1 MNTSDLAVSRPG
13 HAEVTGRVLG
23 WDLLRGLCAIA
34 VSSYH
39 LLFWQDVTKLH
50 VFGTYGVYL
59 FFVLSGASMAYT
71 YAGRIASGSFSFG
84 GFLWVR
90 YLRLA
95 PLYLALMLVVLPWKL
110 VKDGASAGLLA
121 MYASNATF
129 LFGFF
134 NPSTHAV
141 LVGGWSLGIEAIFY
155 LLFPLL
161 MLCFRSRWL
170 AWATFF
176 VLLALQTCWIYATI
190 GADAAAPQWEA
201 YHQVPAF
208 AAYFMGGCMIGV
220 AHRHKLFGDFRSGAL
235 GVLAIVAGFALML
248 AVNPA
253 NGGQELVG
261 WRGVLLTLLC
271 FVLVHAASRLQ
282 LKRNLSSAAQHLGDA
297 TYGLYLLHPVI
308 FFGLAFAVLP
318 RLGLASPEHWSL
330 PARLGLAVTVLVTAF
345 VMAIASERFLER
357 PLRDWSKGRLKRAR
371 PAATP
376 AG

>member
-1 MNTSDLAVSRPG
+1 MNSSEAANTRQSQ
-13 HAEVTGRVLG
+13 AEAMARVLG

-34 VSSYH
+34 VSIYH
-39 LLFWQDVTKLH
+39 LLFWQDVTKLY

-59 FFVLSGASMAYT
+59 FFVLSGASLAYT
-71 YAGRIASGSFSFG
+71 YAGRIAGGSFSFG

-110 VKDGASAGLLA
+110 VKDGATADLLA

-161 MLCFRSRWL
+161 MLSFRSRWL
-170 AWATFF
+170 AWATFL
-176 VLLALQTCWIYATI
+176 VLLALQTGWVYATI
-190 GADAAAPQWEA
+190 GAGAREPQWAA

-208 AAYFMGGCMIGV
+208 AAYFMGGCMVGV
-220 AHRHKLFGDFRSGAL
+220 AHRRKLFGDFRSGAL

-253 NGGQELVG
+253 NSGEELVG
-261 WRGVLLTLLC
+261 WRGALLTVLC
-271 FVLVHAASRLQ
+271 FALVHAASRLR
-282 LKRNLSSAAQHLGDA
+282 LKRNLSGAAQHLGDA

-308 FFGLAFAVLP
+308 FFGLVFVVLP
-318 RLGLASPEHWSL
+318 RLGLMSPEHWPL
-330 PARLGLAVTVLVTAF
+330 AARLGLAVSVLLAAF
-345 VMAIASERFLER
+345 FMAIASERFLER
-357 PLRDWSKGRLKRAR
+357 PLRDWSKRRLRRAR
-371 PAATP
+371 PAAIP